1 MSNIKI
7 RDFFKLVFDK
17 LKMDNY
23 SMDNIVSDKELEQ
36 IVDTFSLEELNIFN
50 HILNMSKNK

>member
-1 MSNIKI
+1 MSNISY
-7 RDFFKLVFDK
+7 FFKFVFDK

-23 SMDNIVSDKELEQ
+23 SIENIVSDKELEQ
-36 IVDTFSLEELNIFN
+36 IIDTFSSEDLNTFK